1 MANKVIVGQ
10 PERPNSGQSVSL
22 GGAVESGDKHIQN
35 VADITLMTSTEV
47 TALLSPTLADHE
59 TRIASTETL
68 AGHALVE
75 SPSGNVVPMGSFAAN
90 TLLGR
95 TGSGTIAGRLVSDF
109 TSKPAPVAAD
119 LVMLSDSEAANALKQ
134 VTIAQLL
141 LLAERSS
148 PYLVAPASPNAFDDE
163 FSSGSPDLAVR
174 GYTVINGNTGVVQ
187 TRNGN
192 IDPWN
197 SPPAGTYNS
206 QLINSWLLLQAP
218 AGITLDVY
226 RTIALAAGDTYFAR
240 TVGTYYLASGAA
252 NRFNEF
258 GYYGAAG
265 ALLDAANRVYSTVR
279 DENTA
284 SYLAIDAGRYTAG
297 VFAGTTGRAALGG
310 HDIRGMRFAS
320 GTTHHAL
327 IVDSQN
333 GEVKTMELLAAPA
346 AGTLTRLGL
355 RNVFSNTTGTVPQIW
370 GIDFIRKK
378 TGNAWLVP

>member
-109 TSKPAPVAAD
+109 ANKAAPVAAD
-119 LVMLSDSEAANALKQ
+119 LLMVSDSQAANALRHI
-134 VTIAQLL
+134 TLAQALSL
-141 LLAERSS
+141 SERSAYVL
-148 PYLVAPASPNAFDDE
+148 PPASANAFDDE
-163 FSSGSPDLAVR
+163 FNTGSADWAAR
-174 GYTVINGNTGVVQ
+174 GYTIVNAAGVTQ
-187 TRNGN
+187 TRSGDINPW
-192 IDPWN
+192 DPTG
-197 SPPAGTYNS
+197 PAAGTYWS
-206 QLINSWLLLQAP
+206 TLIGSWLYTQAP
-218 AGITLDVY
+218 AGVQLDIY
-226 RTIALAAGDTYFAR
+226 KTIALAAGDTFFVR

-252 NRFNEF
+252 NRFNEV
-258 GYYGAAG
+258 GLYAASGG
-265 ALLDAANRVYSTVR
+265 ALDNNNRVYNTVR
-279 DENTA
+279 DENTGNF
-284 SYLAIDAGRYTAG
+284 LAIDAGRVTAG
-297 VFAGTTGRAALGG
+297 GFVGTTGRSALGG
-310 HDIRGMRFAS
+310 HDIRGVYYAS
-320 GTTHHAL
+320 GTTHRL
-327 IVDSQN
+327 LLLDSQT
-333 GEVKTMELLAAPA
+333 GEVKTLEVAGTPA
-346 AGTLTRLGL
+346 AAALTRFGI

-370 GIDFIRKK
+370 GVDFIRRK
-378 TGNAWLVP
+378 TSNAWLIP